1 MPRPLLLSLCLTLS
15 LTWLLCFCCLPG
27 HASESEHAGPTQ
39 AEATNEKVSRDK
51 VYKVGVLANWGY
63 QKAKERWQPMMD
75 YLSERVPNTHF
86 EVQPGTFEELNQA
99 LLDNRIQFI
108 ITNPGQYLYLSNQY
122 PLSWL
127 ATMRSRQHNGT
138 TKAIGSAI
146 LVRADSELRTLYDLK
161 DKTIAAS
168 GPHAL
173 GGYQATVG
181 LMNQLGMDP
190 KNWFKETRF
199 LGFPLDPLVY
209 QVRDGNVDAAIT
221 PLCTLEEMVRR
232 GLVKEQDFRV
242 LNPSRPEGFECQCS
256 TNLYPNWSFAA
267 SEHVDV
273 RLTKLITQALLSLP
287 KDSPAAIKADLA
299 GWTSPISQLQ
309 VIQLFSELKVAQ
321 DNTPRWESVMHWL
334 KANQH
339 WGILAVLIF
348 LIATTYH
355 LWIEYKFRQKSDT
368 LVETERQLKLKAV
381 AMERLQ
387 SSAILGEIGAGLA
400 HELNQPIAAITS
412 YSEGGIMRLQAKGE
426 GFEECVA
433 LLEKINRQSVRAGE
447 VVHRIRGL
455 LKRREAV
462 MEDVNLL
469 SLVDESLALLKLEL
483 DRRGVRVS
491 TRVEGEPFFVT
502 ADRVGLL
509 QVLVNLL
516 KNSLDALAEISP
528 PHAGTIA
535 IHFEFLEHQVN
546 LSLTDNGPGLTLPGD
561 ELMATFFSTKTN
573 GLGLGLAICS
583 DVLKQHEGSFN
594 LSNRSD
600 QEPGCTATLKLK
612 RRGST
617 EAVS

>member
-1 MPRPLLLSLCLTLS
+1 MHLRASVLLLAYILFSLIGLMTAPVVS
-15 LTWLLCFCCLPG
+15 ATESTTKPISG
-27 HASESEHAGPTQ
+27 QPAS
-39 AEATNEKVSRDK
+39 KVK
-51 VYKVGVLANWGY
+51 VYRIGVLANWGY

-75 YLSERVPNTHF
+75 YLSTHVPEARF
-86 EVQPGTFEELNQA
+86 KVQPSTFEELNQA

-127 ATMRSRQHNGT
+127 ATMRSLRHNGT

-146 LVRADSELRTLYDLK
+146 LVRADSNYRTLHDLK
-161 DKTIAAS
+161 DKVIAAS
-168 GPHAL
+168 APHAL

-181 LMNQLGMDP
+181 LMHKLGMDP
-190 KNWFKETRF
+190 ESWFKRVKF

-221 PLCTLEEMVRR
+221 PLCTLEDMAKR
-232 GLVKEQDFRV
+232 GLIDEQDFRV
-242 LNPSRPEGFECQCS
+242 LNPSRPDGYDCQCS

-267 SEHVDV
+267 SEYVNV
-273 RLTKLITQALLSLP
+273 RLAKEVTQALLAMP
-287 KDSPAAIKADLA
+287 ADDPAAVKAELS
-299 GWTSPISQLQ
+299 GWTSPISLLQ
-309 VIQLFSELKVAQ
+309 VSQLFAELNVAKNQ
-321 DNTPRWESVMHWL
+321 PPKWESVIDWL
-334 KANQH
+334 RANQS
-339 WGILAVLIF
+339 WGILAALVF
-348 LIATTYH
+348 LIATIYH
-355 LWIEYKFRQKSDT
+355 LWIEYKVRQKSDT

-387 SSAILGEIGAGLA
+387 STAILGEIGAGLA

-426 GFEECVA
+426 GYEESLA

-469 SLVDESLALLKLEL
+469 TLVEESIALLKLEL
-483 DRRGVRVS
+483 DRRRVRVS
-491 TRVEGEPFFVT
+491 TKVNGEPFIVT
-502 ADRVGLL
+502 ADRVGMQ

-516 KNSLDALAEISP
+516 KNSLDALSDMPAG
-528 PHAGTIA
+528 HAGHIEVQ
-535 IHFEFLEHQVN
+535 FDFLAQQLN
-546 LSLTDNGPGLTLPGD
+546 LTLTDNGPGLSLPSN
-561 ELMATFFSTKTN
+561 ELITTFFSTKAD

-583 DVLKQHEGSFN
+583 DVLKQHEASFN
-594 LSNRSD
+594 LSNRCD
-600 QEPGCTATLKLK
+600 GQTGCTATLKLK

-617 EAVS
+617 KAVI